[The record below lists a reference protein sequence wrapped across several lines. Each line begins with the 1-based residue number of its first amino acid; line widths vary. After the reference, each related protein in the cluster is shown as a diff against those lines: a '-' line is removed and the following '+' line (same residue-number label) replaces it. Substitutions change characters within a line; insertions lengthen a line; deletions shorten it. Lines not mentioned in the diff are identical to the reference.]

1 MQIAIDALGGDH
13 APEAPVVG
21 ALQALEAYPDVEVV
35 LVGDPGPIQAAL
47 AAHGAAVSD
56 RLSIHDAP
64 ESPGSDDPVK
74 AIRRSPKVS
83 ARACADLLHAGT
95 VQGVVTMGTTGAAVA
110 AATLYCRRLPGVKR
124 TGIAVPL
131 PTPSGVCICID
142 GGANPD
148 AKAIHLHQYAVMA
161 MHYATASLG
170 IEKPRIAILSIGEE
184 ESKGNRLVAETWE
197 LFRAN
202 PLPNFIGNIEPHA
215 VFEGGADVIVCDG
228 FTGNI
233 VLKTAEG
240 MAAFVMKG
248 VPAALAA
255 AGIEKDPRSMLRSL
269 MTALDYAQYGGAPLL
284 GVEGAYVIGHGRSG
298 PEAFKNGVR
307 VIRSYIEGNVGD
319 RIVEQLA
326 ATNADEALHD
336 KGAGA

>member
-35 LVGDPGPIQAAL
+35 LVGDPGPIEAAL
-47 AAHGAAVSD
+47 AAHGATVSD

-64 ESPGSDDPVK
+64 ESPGSEDPVK
-74 AIRRSPKVS
+74 AIRRSAKVS

-131 PTPSGVCICID
+131 PTPNGVCICID

-148 AKAIHLHQYAVMA
+148 AKATHLHQYAVMA

-170 IEKPRIAILSIGEE
+170 IKNPRIAILSIGEE

-197 LFRAN
+197 LFREN

-240 MAAFVMKG
+240 MASFVMKG

-298 PEAFKNGVR
+298 PEAYKNGVR

-326 ATNADEALHD
+326 ATKASGPSSTDEAS
-336 KGAGA
+336 A